1 MTVIDVN
8 ILLYAYDSASTL
20 HIKAREWIEETF
32 SSTSVV
38 GLPWQTIIAFVRI
51 ATNPRLQGRRFTTEE
66 AIGIVQ
72 TWIDQPNVHLLGPGE
87 GHWQI
92 LSDLLIN
99 GQVRGPIATDA
110 ELAALTVEYGGIL
123 NTTDRDFA
131 RFPGLR
137 WTNPLT

>member
-20 HIKAREWIEETF
+20 HIKARAWIEETF

-38 GLPWQTIIAFVRI
+38 GLPWQTIIAFLRI

-72 TWIDQPNVHLLGPGE
+72 AWIDQPNVRLLGSGE

-99 GQVRGPIATDA
+99 GQVRGPIASDA

-123 NTTDRDFA
+123 NTTDRDSA